1 MRNIALRHKFPPL
14 LPPRSLKKIVPG
26 VVLAF
31 LTTPTLAAEQ
41 NQGNVLTL
49 GGGVDITPRY
59 SGSDKTAPLQH

>member
-1 MRNIALRHKFPPL
+1 MRNIALRHQFPPL
-14 LPPRSLKKIVPG
+14 LLPRSLKKIVPG

-49 GGGVDITPRY
+49 GEVWILCHAILVRI
-59 SGSDKTAPLQH
+59 KAAPLQH

>member
-49 GGGVDITPRY
+49 GEVWILRLAILVRI
-59 SGSDKTAPLQH
+59 KTAPLQH